1 MLKPQFGNDESS
13 RLAAL
18 AGYDLVAI
26 AQSGLLDEIVNLAA
40 MTGSESAAFVNIIDR
55 DSQLC
60 LAAGGSERLKPV
72 SRKDSFCSHVVAQ
85 DDMLVVS
92 DASLD
97 KRFQDNPFVTGEPRL
112 RFYAGAPIR
121 TAKGR
126 PLGTLCVISQ
136 QPGTLATDQR
146 RVLERLAA
154 MVSRI
159 FESQRAHARAAEAS
173 VQALAESQRSY
184 EMLARTNEAIIHA
197 RDRRE
202 LFQRVCDLAHDFELC
217 SAAWIGLIHESAGR
231 RKRLVPEASAGL
243 ALQQWSGFNFAFDDK
258 YASANSVALRAAVLG
273 RSVVDSDYAYD
284 TASVGWRAEVARLGI
299 RSTAAFPLRC
309 DKRTVGVLTLADTTE
324 HRFSENLLRLLQ
336 EVADNISLFL
346 EGQRV
351 AEERTA
357 AEQTL
362 MLQRE
367 AMAASSDGIA
377 IADAKAP
384 DMPIV
389 YVNPAFERMTGY
401 AAAEVIG
408 RNCRFLQGTE
418 SAQEGVQTMRAALQ
432 KGRACE
438 VILRNYRKDGSL
450 FWNNLRLAPVVGAT
464 GEVTHFVGSQTD
476 VTERIR
482 AEQELAHRAT
492 HDGLTGLPNRELLED
507 RLQHAIAQ
515 ASRVDGRIGVAFV
528 DLDNF
533 KMFNDSIGHTAGDTV
548 LKTIGDR
555 LRTCLR
561 SGDTVAR
568 LGGDEFVIV
577 VEQLED
583 DAMLRDVGQRVLSAV
598 AQPIVLNGQAYEVG
612 CSVGTAVYPRDG
624 TTPGSLIQHADFA
637 MYKAKEDGRGVLRIY
652 EPKLDAR
659 HADRLNLEVALRQA
673 LARKEFVLHY
683 QPKCETASG
692 RVCGAEALVRWHHPE
707 RGLVPPLQF
716 IELAEQTGVIVPLG
730 EWVLEEAC
738 RESQRLRGA
747 GLSDFAIA
755 VNVSAI
761 QFKQANFMAMI
772 RRILE
777 ETGLSPAGLS
787 LEITES
793 VMMSDPETFTATLRE
808 LKALG
813 VKVALDDF
821 GTGYSSLSYLK
832 RFPIDQVKIDRAFV
846 RDITSDAADAAI
858 CSAIIAMA
866 HSLDMGVVAEG
877 VENAEQVAY
886 LRGRGCDELQGY
898 YLSRPLAAAVFQQW
912 LASQQ
917 TQHGVE
923 PLSV

>member
-1 MLKPQFGNDESS
+1 
-13 RLAAL
+13 
-18 AGYDLVAI
+18 
-26 AQSGLLDEIVNLAA
+26 
-40 MTGSESAAFVNIIDR
+40 
-55 DSQLC
+55 
-60 LAAGGSERLKPV
+60 
-72 SRKDSFCSHVVAQ
+72 
-85 DDMLVVS
+85 
-92 DASLD
+92 
-97 KRFQDNPFVTGEPRL
+97 
-112 RFYAGAPIR
+112 
-121 TAKGR
+121 
-126 PLGTLCVISQ
+126 
-136 QPGTLATDQR
+136 
-146 RVLERLAA
+146 
-154 MVSRI
+154 
-159 FESQRAHARAAEAS
+159 
-173 VQALAESQRSY
+173 
-184 EMLARTNEAIIHA
+184 
-197 RDRRE
+197 
-202 LFQRVCDLAHDFELC
+202 
-217 SAAWIGLIHESAGR
+217 
-231 RKRLVPEASAGL
+231 
-243 ALQQWSGFNFAFDDK
+243 
-258 YASANSVALRAAVLG
+258 
-273 RSVVDSDYAYD
+273 
-284 TASVGWRAEVARLGI
+284 
-299 RSTAAFPLRC
+299 
-309 DKRTVGVLTLADTTE
+309 
-324 HRFSENLLRLLQ
+324 
-336 EVADNISLFL
+336 
-346 EGQRV
+346 
-351 AEERTA
+351 
-357 AEQTL
+357 
-362 MLQRE
+362 
-367 AMAASSDGIA
+367 MAASSDGIV
-377 IADAKAP
+377 IADAVAS

-389 YVNPAFERMTGY
+389 YVNAAFERMTGY
-401 AAAEVIG
+401 AAAEVVG
-408 RNCRFLQGTE
+408 QNCRFLQGTE
-418 SAQEGVQTMRAALQ
+418 AAQEGVQTMRGAL
-432 KGRACE
+432 KERRACE

-450 FWNNLRLAPVVGAT
+450 FWNNLRLAPVVGAN
-464 GEVTHFVGSQTD
+464 GQVTHFVGSQTD

-492 HDGLTGLPNRELLED
+492 HDGLTGLPNRGLLED

-515 ASRVDGRIGVAFV
+515 ASRGDGRIGVAFV

-683 QPKCETASG
+683 QPKCNTASG

-738 RESQRLRGA
+738 RESHRLREA

-772 RRILE
+772 RRILA
-777 ETGLSPAGLS
+777 ETGLSTAGLS

-793 VMMSDPETFTATLRE
+793 VMMSDPETFTATLRD

-858 CSAIIAMA
+858 SSAIIAMA
-866 HSLDMGVVAEG
+866 HSLDMSVVAEG

-898 YLSRPLAAAVFQQW
+898 YLSRPLAAAAFQQW

-917 TQHGVE
+917 MQHGVE

>member
-1 MLKPQFGNDESS
+1 MSEAQFGNDEPR

-18 AGYDLVAI
+18 AGYDLDAI
-26 AQSGLLDEIVNLAA
+26 AHSGLLDEIVNLAA
-40 MTGSESAAFVNIIDR
+40 MTCGKAAGFVNIINDEL
-55 DSQLC
+55 QVC
-60 LAAGGSERLKPV
+60 LAAGGAERLSQTP
-72 SRKDSFCSHVVAQ
+72 RNAAFCSRTVVQ
-85 DDMLVVS
+85 DELVVVP
-92 DASLD
+92 DALLD
-97 KRFQDNPFVTGEPRL
+97 ERFKDNPFVTGNPKL

-121 TAKGR
+121 TIEGL
-126 PLGTLCVISQ
+126 PLGALCVTDP
-136 QPGTLATDQR
+136 QPGSLDLRQRTVLDQ
-146 RVLERLAA
+146 LAA
-154 MVSRI
+154 LVSRI
-159 FESQRAHARAAEAS
+159 FESHRAHARAAEAS

-197 RDRRE
+197 RDRSE

-217 SAAWIGLIHESAGR
+217 SVAWIGWIDETAGR
-231 RKRLVPEASAGL
+231 LRRLVPQASTGL
-243 ALQQWSGFNFAFDDK
+243 TMQQLDRFNYAFDDQD
-258 YASANSVALRAAVLG
+258 ACANSVALRAAVLG
-273 RSVVDSDYAYD
+273 RGVVDSDYSQVAV
-284 TASVGWRAEVARLGI
+284 VGGLRAEVARLGL

-309 DKRTVGVLTLADTTE
+309 GKRIVGVLTLADTTE
-324 HRFSENLLRLLQ
+324 HRFGENLLRLLQ
-336 EVADNISLFL
+336 EVTDNISLFL
-346 EGQRV
+346 EGQRM
-351 AEERTA
+351 AEERTS

-362 MLQRE
+362 RLQRE
-367 AMAASSDGIA
+367 AMAASSDGIV
-377 IADAKAP
+377 IADAIAP
-384 DMPIV
+384 DMPVV
-389 YVNPAFERMTGY
+389 YVNAAFERMTGY
-401 AAAEVIG
+401 AAAEALG
-408 RNCRFLQGTE
+408 QNCRFLQGTE
-418 SAQEGVQTMRAALQ
+418 SAQEGVQAMRAALHER
-432 KGRACE
+432 RACE

-450 FWNNLRLAPVVGAT
+450 FWNNLRLAPVVGAN
-464 GEVTHFVGSQTD
+464 GQVTHFVGSQTD

-515 ASRVDGRIGVAFV
+515 ASRGDGRIGVAFV

-548 LKTIGDR
+548 LKTVGDR

-577 VEQLED
+577 IEQLDD
-583 DAMLRDVGQRVLSAV
+583 DAMLHDVGQRVLSAV
-598 AQPIVLNGQAYEVG
+598 AQPITLDGQAYEVG
-612 CSVGTAVYPRDG
+612 CSVGLAVYPRDG
-624 TTPGSLIQHADFA
+624 ATPGSLIQHADFA

-652 EPKLDAR
+652 EPKFDAR

-673 LARKEFVLHY
+673 LTRKEFVLFY
-683 QPKCETASG
+683 QPKCDTASG
-692 RVCGAEALVRWHHPE
+692 RICGAEALVRWHHPE

-738 RESQRLRGA
+738 RENQRLREA

-761 QFKQANFMAMI
+761 QFKHANFMDMI
-772 RRILE
+772 RRALA

-793 VMMSDPETFTATLRE
+793 VMMSDPETFTTTLRD
-808 LKALG
+808 LRALG

-866 HSLDMGVVAEG
+866 HSLGMGVVAEG
-877 VENAEQVAY
+877 VENSEQVAF

-898 YLSRPLAAAVFQQW
+898 YLSKPLAAPAFQQW
-912 LASQQ
+912 LSTPQAQLGMS
-917 TQHGVE
+917 
-923 PLSV
+923 L

>member
-1 MLKPQFGNDESS
+1 MLEPQVGNDEPS

-18 AGYDLVAI
+18 AGYDLDAI
-26 AQSGLLDEIVNLAA
+26 SQSGLLDEIVSLAA

-60 LAAGGSERLKPV
+60 LAAGGAERLEPV
-72 SRKDSFCSHVVAQ
+72 SRKDSLCSHVVTQ
-85 DDMLVVS
+85 DDMLVVP

-97 KRFQDNPFVTGEPRL
+97 DRFQDNPFVRGEPQL

-121 TAKGR
+121 TAEGV

-136 QPGTLATDQR
+136 HPGTLATDQR

-197 RDRRE
+197 RDRSE

-217 SAAWIGLIHESAGR
+217 SAAWIGLIDESAGL

-243 ALQQWSGFNFAFDDK
+243 ALQQWSRFNFAFDDK
-258 YASANSVALRAAVLG
+258 YACANSVALRAAVLG
-273 RSVVDSDYAYD
+273 RGVVDSDYPHA
-284 TASVGWRAEVARLGI
+284 TGSEGWRVEVARLGI

-351 AEERTA
+351 AKERTA
-357 AEQTL
+357 AEHTL
-362 MLQRE
+362 RLQRE
-367 AMAASSDGIA
+367 AMAASSDGIV
-377 IADAKAP
+377 IADAKEP

-389 YVNPAFERMTGY
+389 YVNAAFERMTGY

-408 RNCRFLQGTE
+408 RNCRFLQGNE
-418 SAQEGVQTMRAALQ
+418 SAQDGVQTMRAALQ
-432 KGRACE
+432 EGRACE

-450 FWNNLRLAPVVGAT
+450 FWNNLRLAPVVGAN
-464 GEVTHFVGSQTD
+464 GQVTHFVGSQTD

-492 HDGLTGLPNRELLED
+492 HDGLTGLPNRGLLED

-515 ASRVDGRIGVAFV
+515 ASRGDGRIGVAFV

-583 DAMLRDVGQRVLSAV
+583 DAMLWDVGQRVLSAV
-598 AQPIVLNGQAYEVG
+598 AQPIELNGQAYEVG

-624 TTPGSLIQHADFA
+624 ATPGSLIQHADFA
-637 MYKAKEDGRGVLRIY
+637 MYKAKEDGRGVLRMY

-683 QPKCETASG
+683 QPKCNTASG
-692 RVCGAEALVRWHHPE
+692 RVCGAEALLRWHHPE

-738 RESQRLRGA
+738 RESQRLREA

-772 RRILE
+772 RRILA

-793 VMMSDPETFTATLRE
+793 VMMSDPETFTATLRD
-808 LKALG
+808 LKGLG

-898 YLSRPLAAAVFQQW
+898 YLSRPLAAAAFQQW
-912 LASQQ
+912 LATRQ